1 MFHLGGAV
9 AEVDECAT
17 AYSRRDVAHEVNI
30 NAVWL
35 PHEPIGDAETAWAK
49 AFFAGLQPR
58 SAGAYRNF
66 FDSDDEPRKS
76 DAFGTVA
83 YARLRE
89 LQHRFDPRPS
99 VAVFAR
105 PRSVPDGQKSNGN
118 QLDHCGHFRFGLET
132 TPRVMSPE
140 LSQALDA
147 QLHWHRA
154 CERVVHS

>member
-58 SAGAYRNF
+58 SAGAYRNSSTATMSLESRTRSAQWRTRGCASSSTGSIP
-66 FDSDDEPRKS
+66 DR
-76 DAFGTVA
+76 V
-83 YARLRE
+83 
-89 LQHRFDPRPS
+89 LQSSR
-99 VAVFAR
+99 
-105 PRSVPDGQKSNGN
+105 VP
-118 QLDHCGHFRFGLET
+118 
-132 TPRVMSPE
+132 
-140 LSQALDA
+140 ALFQTD
-147 QLHWHRA
+147 RNRM
-154 CERVVHS
+154 EIS